1 MVESAL
7 PSSSFEEPTDPVT
20 APREPP
26 LVLQTMRRLLRDI
39 FAGVYGPGDRIRE
52 VEVSERY
59 GVSRAP
65 VREALRVLEQDGLIA
80 LTPWQGARVIDP
92 KPAEMADLLDLLG
105 AVSGV
110 VARLVARHGTAAD
123 LKRLAGDVKILEQYG
138 RERRDPMELVEIA
151 YQFGTHMGRACG
163 SEQAAATFRRVGR
176 PAFWLHRFLVPVPS
190 RWHQQSVNRHRKLLE
205 ALRARSEDRSE
216 KAARR
221 LVQLTRNLV
230 LSHALA
236 AQRVPPKKP
245 SKSSKGR
252 ST

>member
-1 MVESAL
+1 MVDSAL
-7 PSSSFEEPTDPVT
+7 HSAEPDDSAPALT

-92 KPAEMADLLDLLG
+92 RPDEMADLLDLLG
-105 AVSGV
+105 SVFGV
-110 VARLVARHGTAAD
+110 VARLVVRHATAAD
-123 LKRLAGDVKILEQYG
+123 LRQLAKDVKTIEQYS
-138 RERRDPMELVEIA
+138 RERRDPLELVELA
-151 YQFGTHMGRACG
+151 YQFGAHMGRCCG

-176 PAFWLHRFLVPVPS
+176 PAYWLHRFLKPVPA
-190 RWHQQSVNRHRKLLE
+190 RWYAQSANRYKKLMD
-205 ALRARSEDRSE
+205 ALRSRSEDRSE
-216 KAARR
+216 RAARR
-221 LVQLTRNLV
+221 LVQLTRSLV
-230 LSHALA
+230 LSHARA
-236 AQRVPPKKP
+236 TQAGHQ
-245 SKSSKGR
+245 
-252 ST
+252 STRGKRR